1 MQPREVFEHL
11 ADYKVARISLPTRA
25 GGVLVLDGVIRALPN
40 GELEARFLPEQ
51 LPVAELNLGGR
62 GRLACGFGLN
72 ILVIH
77 ASLQQLV
84 DERTLRLLIEE
95 TSSHG
100 DPRRHFRVNTEL
112 QLRYW
117 PAGGERPNQAEAS
130 LVNLSSGGLRFNII
144 EPFRVGQRLSLEL
157 TLPGTLPRLINCLG
171 QVVSIG
177 QSAQR
182 GREAAVHLID
192 IRPAD
197 LDRLLVFCL
206 SAKVQELHSK
216 AQFLGSVLDPRL

>member
-1 MQPREVFEHL
+1 MQARDVFEHL
-11 ADYKVARISLPTRA
+11 VDYKVARISLPTRS
-25 GGVLVLDGVIRALPN
+25 GGVLVLDGAIRALPS
-40 GELEARFLPEQ
+40 GELEARFLPDQ
-51 LPVAELNLGGR
+51 LPITELKLGGR
-62 GRLACGFGLN
+62 GRLACGYGLN

-77 ASLQQLV
+77 ASLQHLV
-84 DERTLRLLIEE
+84 DERTLRLLVEE

-117 PAGGERPNQAEAS
+117 PAGGERPPQTEATQ
-130 LVNLSSGGLRFNII
+130 VNLSGGGLRFTII

-157 TLPGTLPRLINCLG
+157 TLPGNLPRLIHCLG
-171 QVVSIG
+171 QVVAIG

-182 GREAAVHLID
+182 GRAAAVHLID

-206 SAKVQELHSK
+206 GAKVQELHSK
-216 AQFLGSVLDPRL
+216 AQFLGTVLDPRL

>member
-1 MQPREVFEHL
+1 MQAREVVEHL
-11 ADYKVARISLPTRA
+11 ADFKVARISLPTRS
-25 GGVLVLDGVIRALPN
+25 GGVLVVDGAIRVLPS
-40 GELEARFLPEQ
+40 GELEARFLPGQ
-51 LPVAELNLGGR
+51 LPVAELKLGGR

-77 ASLQQLV
+77 ASLHQLV

-95 TSSHG
+95 IASHG

-117 PAGGERPNQAEAS
+117 PAGGERPAQAEATQ
-130 LVNLSSGGLRFNII
+130 VNLSGGGLRFTII
-144 EPFRVGQRLSLEL
+144 EPFRVGQRLALEL
-157 TLPGTLPRLINCLG
+157 TLPGPLPRLINCSG
-171 QVVSIG
+171 QVVAIG
-177 QSAQR
+177 QSARR
-182 GREAAVHLID
+182 GREAAVHLVD

-206 SAKVQELHSK
+206 GAKVQELHTK
-216 AQFLGSVLDPRL
+216 ARFLGSVLDPRQ

>member
-1 MQPREVFEHL
+1 MQAREVFEHL
-11 ADYKVARISLPTRA
+11 VDYKVARISLPTRS
-25 GGVLVLDGVIRALPN
+25 GGVLVLDGAIRVLPS
-40 GELEARFLPEQ
+40 GELEARFLPDR
-51 LPVAELNLGGR
+51 LPIAELKLGGR
-62 GRLACGFGLN
+62 GRLACGYGLN

-77 ASLQQLV
+77 ASLHQLV
-84 DERTLRLLIEE
+84 DERNLRLLIEE
-95 TSSHG
+95 TTSHG
-100 DPRRHFRVNTEL
+100 DPRRHFRVNAEL

-117 PAGGERPNQAEAS
+117 PAGGERPTQAEAS
-130 LVNLSSGGLRFNII
+130 QVNLSGGGLRFTII
-144 EPFRVGQRLSLEL
+144 EPFRVGQRLALEL
-157 TLPGTLPRLINCLG
+157 TLPGNLPRLINCTG

-182 GREAAVHLID
+182 GREAAVHLVD
-192 IRPAD
+192 IRPDD